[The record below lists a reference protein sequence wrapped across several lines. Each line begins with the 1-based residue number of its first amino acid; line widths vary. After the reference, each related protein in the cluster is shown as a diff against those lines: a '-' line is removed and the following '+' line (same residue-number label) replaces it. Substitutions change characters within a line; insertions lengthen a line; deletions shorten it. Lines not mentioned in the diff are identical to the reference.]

1 MGGESLVVPKVT
13 FNAPKANKIVILD
26 AEGSEIIGRMV
37 LKNVDY
43 EVLPSRGEVVFIT
56 WSILILMLK
65 NLRHIDWIE
74 SIRKGKIFGRLYLVN
89 LLSCLHIINP
99 SVVATFIDNTSIFHW
114 LSIHYKKA
122 KFIAIQNGTRN
133 NYNVSEEHLPRRPE
147 FGSIITI
154 PHYYCFGQYE
164 IDLFKKYHH
173 HIKNYYAIGSL
184 RGGYY
189 LGELYT
195 EMFNDLFDVCLV
207 SDWIPA
213 GLQYLYFQ
221 SMREATTT
229 IARYLGEYQSQKKIK
244 LCVAMRSNDSEER
257 EYYQEIFGRDVYL
270 MSFDGP
276 NMSTYRAMNSSTV
289 IVNCFCTAVLEALGW
304 GKKVLFCNYMG
315 DDEFDLPGDGIC
327 LLKEKSYNAFEQ
339 RLDDLL
345 RIDPKEYAKIIIEW
359 QKYHMN
365 FSPER
370 LPHHV
375 IRKAILDHVKNE

>member
-1 MGGESLVVPKVT
+1 MVPKVT

-26 AEGSEIIGRMV
+26 QAGSEIIGRMV
-37 LKNVDY
+37 LRDIDY
-43 EVLPSRGEVVFIT
+43 EVLPSRGEMVFIT
-56 WSILILMLK
+56 FSTLMQMLK
-65 NLRHIDWIE
+65 NIGHIDWIKT
-74 SIRKGKIFGRLYLVN
+74 IRTGKVFRSLYLVN
-89 LLSCLHIINP
+89 LLSCLQIMNP
-99 SVVATFIDNTSIFHW
+99 SVVVTFVDNSQIFHW
-114 LSIHYKKA
+114 LSIHYKNA

-133 NYNVSEEHLPRRPE
+133 KYNVTEALLPKRPE

-164 IDLFKKYHH
+164 INLMQKYQHD
-173 HIKNYYAIGSL
+173 IKNYYAIGSL

-213 GLQYLYFQ
+213 GIQYSYFE
-221 SMREATTT
+221 SMREATITL
-229 IARYLGEYQSQKKIK
+229 ARYLQEYQIQKKIR

-257 EYYQEIFGRDVYL
+257 EYYQKIFGRDVYL

-276 NMSTYRAMNSSTV
+276 NMSTYRAMNASTV

-339 RLDDLL
+339 RLDYLFQM
-345 RIDPKEYAKIIIEW
+345 DPEKYAKIINEW
-359 QKYHMN
+359 KTYHMN
-365 FSPER
+365 FSPEY
-370 LPHHV
+370 LPHQV
-375 IRKAILDHVKNE
+375 IRKAILDHLKNE